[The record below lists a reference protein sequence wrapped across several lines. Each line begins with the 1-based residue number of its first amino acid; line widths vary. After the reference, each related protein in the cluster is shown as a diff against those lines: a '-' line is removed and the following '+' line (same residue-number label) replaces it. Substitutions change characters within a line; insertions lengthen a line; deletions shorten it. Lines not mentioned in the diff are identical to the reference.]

1 MPVTVSERMRMVHA
15 VDFAEREADEFAL
28 VAIVKMVSDEL
39 ESRGRSIGEF
49 LDFSHDV
56 TYAELSS
63 WMLSVCP
70 ADEIDE
76 LSIVQFVDR
85 LLAQEMV

>member
-1 MPVTVSERMRMVHA
+1 MSVTASERLRMVYA
-15 VDFAEREADEFAL
+15 LDPAERKADEFAL

-39 ESRGRSIGEF
+39 VSRGRSIGEF
-49 LDFSHDV
+49 LDLSHDV

-63 WMLSVCP
+63 WMLSTCS
-70 ADEIDE
+70 ADEIDD

-85 LLAQEMV
+85 LIAQEVA